1 MSKIFTF
8 ILCMGVLYASAEN
21 ITLDTIPTQELHEI
35 TIEASNQDVSPSV
48 STYYPGIKQK
58 NAANSAITL
67 LGLMAIPQL
76 DVDMGASSVK
86 TLAGQS
92 VAIFIDFNE
101 STPQDL
107 DGIKT
112 QDVKRVE
119 VYDFPA
125 DPRFKG
131 AHHVVNL
138 IMQKYEYGG
147 YTKIAGE
154 KQVGVNKTDASV
166 YSKLSYKS
174 MIYDLYADESYLTD
188 RHQGTAQTEIF
199 RFPDLFNAGP
209 QTVERSTYSEGAR
222 FRTNTNNVAVR
233 ALYST
238 PKIKLSNRISLNL
251 NHTPVNDTYN
261 AINYEP
267 DIISAKSSM
276 QQLSSDNLTLGYFGD
291 YLFTISS
298 GLTLQTDLTYTYGN
312 NKSNSVYASGTDFLI
327 NNDAKEIS
335 HDVHVNP
342 KLSFRLND
350 HNNLMLFGSGVWRRN
365 NIQYLGDSP
374 SFQKYD
380 VQAYFAGFHYDLIL
394 AKIQAGGEIG
404 WAWEKNKISGL
415 DSSDNFPQINVYA
428 NYMPAPKHLLALSW
442 NYGKDVPDASQKSPN
457 MLQQN
462 ELMWFTGSP
471 ALKDYK
477 YMNTNLTYTWLPNN
491 RWQVAANI
499 GLFNFDDRCV
509 AVYLPIAPDGTMLRK
524 YVNGGNYHTWMFSIN
539 ATGKF
544 FGNSLVISFMPQ
556 YWLYR
561 TSGEY
566 RHSINNLNGRIQA
579 TYYLKN
585 FFLMGSYSLKRKFPA
600 TQAEYIEEVPEQ
612 YQVRFGWGNG
622 NLNLSVTAYN
632 FFRNSWVGSV
642 QKLQSEYYD
651 FSRIRYST
659 ASHMRISFA
668 ATYTFGYGKK
678 VDRYDEVKK
687 GEAAGSAILK

>member
-1 MSKIFTF
+1 MRQILIIIFL
-8 ILCMGVLYASAEN
+8 LCGFSLSADN
-21 ITLDTIPTQELHEI
+21 IEPDTIPTQELDEI
-35 TIEASNQDVSPSV
+35 SVEGTNQEVSASA
-48 STYYPGIKQK
+48 STYYPGVKQK

-76 DVDMGASSVK
+76 DVDPGTSSVK

-92 VAIFIDFNE
+92 VTIFIDFNE
-101 STPQDL
+101 STPQEL
-107 DGIKT
+107 AGIKT

-119 VYDFPA
+119 VYNFPT

-138 IMQKYEYGG
+138 IMQKYAYGG
-147 YTKIAGE
+147 YTKTGGE
-154 KQVGVNKTDASV
+154 KQIGVNKTDASI

-174 MIYDLYADESYLTD
+174 MIYDLYVDESYLTD
-188 RHQGTAQTEIF
+188 RHQGIDQTEIF
-199 RFPDLFNAGP
+199 RFPNLFDAGP
-209 QTVERSTYSEGAR
+209 QTIERYTSSEAAKY
-222 FRTNTNNVAVR
+222 RTNDNNVAMR
-233 ALYST
+233 ALYSA
-238 PKIKLSNRISLNL
+238 PRIKLSNRISLNL
-251 NHTPVNDTYN
+251 NHTPDNDTYN
-261 AINYEP
+261 VIKYEP
-267 DIISAKSSM
+267 GIINAETSI
-276 QQLSSDNLTLGYFGD
+276 QQLSSDNLTLGYYGD
-291 YLFTISS
+291 YLFTISPR
-298 GLTLQTDLTYTYGN
+298 LTLQTGLTYMWGE

-327 NNDAKEIS
+327 NNDAKETS

-342 KLSFRLND
+342 RLSFRLND
-350 HNNLMLFGSGVWRRN
+350 HNNFMLYGSGVWRRN
-365 NIQYLGDSP
+365 NINYFGNSP
-374 SFQKYD
+374 SFQKYN
-380 VQAYFAGFHYDLIL
+380 VQAYFAGLHYDLIL
-394 AKIQAGGEIG
+394 TKIQAGGEIG
-404 WAWEKNKISGL
+404 WAWEKNKISGF

-428 NYMPAPKHLLALSW
+428 NYMAAPKHLLALSW

-462 ELMWFTGSP
+462 ELMWFTGTP
-471 ALKDYK
+471 DLKDYK

-491 RWQVAANI
+491 RWQFAANV

-509 AVYLPIAPDGTMLRK
+509 AIYLPIAPEGTMLRK
-524 YVNGGNYHTWMFSIN
+524 YVNGGNYHTWMFNIN

-566 RHSINNLNGRIQA
+566 SHSINNLNGRIQA

-585 FFLMGSYSLKRKFPA
+585 FFLTGSYSLKRKFPA

-622 NLNLSVTAYN
+622 NWNLSVTAYN
-632 FFRNSWVGSV
+632 FLRHSWVGSV
-642 QKLQSEYYD
+642 QKLRSDYYD
-651 FSRIRYST
+651 FNRIRYSA
-659 ASHMRISFA
+659 ASHIRISFA

-678 VDRYDEVKK
+678 IDRYDEVKK